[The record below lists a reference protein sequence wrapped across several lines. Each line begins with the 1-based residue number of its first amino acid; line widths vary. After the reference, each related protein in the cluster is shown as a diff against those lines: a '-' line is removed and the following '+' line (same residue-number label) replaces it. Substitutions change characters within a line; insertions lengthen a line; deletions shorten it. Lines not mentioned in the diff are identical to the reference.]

1 MSKKVNCIM
10 LIDDNPDDN
19 YIHERVIKKNGA
31 AEIVIAKES
40 ALLALDYLKA
50 KSNHEY
56 IHPDLILLDINMPGM
71 DGWEFLEEYKKLDKE
86 LQSKMVVIMLT
97 TSENPEDKAFAQT
110 QNILADFYSKPLT
123 KEMLNEI
130 LNKYYLS
137 QADI

>member
-1 MSKKVNCIM
+1 M
-10 LIDDNPDDN
+10 LIDDNQDDN